1 MEDLI
6 LIVDDARFARRIE
19 TKALQD
25 AGFEHIVEAK
35 TAKEAL
41 QIFEEQ
47 APELTLLDITLP
59 DNSDLT
65 LLRTMMKIRPEAK
78 IVMNSAI
85 GQELIIQ
92 DGPRQPEQLD
102 VYLHADTCQPV
113 KDAATAPLG
122 DGKPFRRQLLLQLLH
137 LCIGIRYRYDF
148 IQNAFINQRVS
159 PPPRPVPDSSGR
171 THPHLQS

>member
-19 TKALQD
+19 MQALIN
-25 AGFEHIVEAK
+25 AGFEHIMEAK

-41 QIFEEQ
+41 HMFKENK
-47 APELTLLDITLP
+47 PVLTILDITLP

-65 LLRTMMKIRPEAK
+65 LLKQMMEIRPTAK

-92 DGPRQPEQLD
+92 DALQEG
-102 VYLHADTCQPV
+102 A
-113 KDAATAPLG
+113 KDYIT
-122 DGKPFRRQLLLQLLH
+122 KPFKEKE
-137 LCIGIRYRYDF
+137 F
-148 IQNAFINQRVS
+148 IEKIVNVLREN
-159 PPPRPVPDSSGR
+159 
-171 THPHLQS
+171 

>member
-65 LLRTMMKIRPEAK
+65 LLRTMIKSRPEAK

-113 KDAATAPLG
+113 KDAATT
-122 DGKPFRRQLLLQLLH
+122 KPFKEKE
-137 LCIGIRYRYDF
+137 F
-148 IQNAFINQRVS
+148 IEKIVKVMKGN
-159 PPPRPVPDSSGR
+159 
-171 THPHLQS
+171 

>member
-1 MEDLI
+1 MRWSYLVTEKEKGPETI

-41 QIFEEQ
+41 KIFEEQ

-92 DGPRQPEQLD
+92 DALKAGARD
-102 VYLHADTCQPV
+102 FIT
-113 KDAATAPLG
+113 
-122 DGKPFRRQLLLQLLH
+122 KPFKEKE
-137 LCIGIRYRYDF
+137 F
-148 IQNAFINQRVS
+148 IEKIVKVMKGN
-159 PPPRPVPDSSGR
+159 
-171 THPHLQS
+171 

>member
-47 APELTLLDITLP
+47 TPELTLLDITLP

-92 DGPRQPEQLD
+92 DALNAG
-102 VYLHADTCQPV
+102 
-113 KDAATAPLG
+113 AT
-122 DGKPFRRQLLLQLLH
+122 DFITKPFKEKE
-137 LCIGIRYRYDF
+137 F
-148 IQNAFINQRVS
+148 IEKIVKVMKGN
-159 PPPRPVPDSSGR
+159 
-171 THPHLQS
+171 

>member
-47 APELTLLDITLP
+47 TPELTLLDITLP

-65 LLRTMMKIRPEAK
+65 LLRTMIKIRPEAK

-92 DGPRQPEQLD
+92 DALNAGARD
-102 VYLHADTCQPV
+102 FIT
-113 KDAATAPLG
+113 
-122 DGKPFRRQLLLQLLH
+122 KPFKEQE
-137 LCIGIRYRYDF
+137 F
-148 IQNAFINQRVS
+148 IEKIVKVMKGN
-159 PPPRPVPDSSGR
+159 
-171 THPHLQS
+171 

>member
-1 MEDLI
+1 MEDLV

-92 DGPRQPEQLD
+92 DALKAGARD
-102 VYLHADTCQPV
+102 FIT
-113 KDAATAPLG
+113 
-122 DGKPFRRQLLLQLLH
+122 KPFKEKE
-137 LCIGIRYRYDF
+137 F
-148 IQNAFINQRVS
+148 IEKIVKVMKGN
-159 PPPRPVPDSSGR
+159 
-171 THPHLQS
+171 

>member
-41 QIFEEQ
+41 QIFGEQ

-65 LLRTMMKIRPEAK
+65 LLRTMIKIRPEAK

-92 DGPRQPEQLD
+92 DALNAGARD
-102 VYLHADTCQPV
+102 FIT
-113 KDAATAPLG
+113 
-122 DGKPFRRQLLLQLLH
+122 KPFKEKE
-137 LCIGIRYRYDF
+137 F
-148 IQNAFINQRVS
+148 IEKIVKVMKGN
-159 PPPRPVPDSSGR
+159 
-171 THPHLQS
+171 

>member
-47 APELTLLDITLP
+47 APALTLLDITLP

-92 DGPRQPEQLD
+92 DALKAGARD
-102 VYLHADTCQPV
+102 FIT
-113 KDAATAPLG
+113 
-122 DGKPFRRQLLLQLLH
+122 KPFKEKE
-137 LCIGIRYRYDF
+137 F
-148 IQNAFINQRVS
+148 IEKIVKVMKGN
-159 PPPRPVPDSSGR
+159 
-171 THPHLQS
+171 

>member
-78 IVMNSAI
+78 IVMNSAS

-92 DGPRQPEQLD
+92 DALKAGARD
-102 VYLHADTCQPV
+102 FIT
-113 KDAATAPLG
+113 
-122 DGKPFRRQLLLQLLH
+122 KPFKEKE
-137 LCIGIRYRYDF
+137 F
-148 IQNAFINQRVS
+148 IEKIVKVMKGN
-159 PPPRPVPDSSGR
+159 
-171 THPHLQS
+171 

>member
-65 LLRTMMKIRPEAK
+65 LLRMMMKIRPEAK

-92 DGPRQPEQLD
+92 DALKAGARD
-102 VYLHADTCQPV
+102 FIT
-113 KDAATAPLG
+113 
-122 DGKPFRRQLLLQLLH
+122 KPFKEKE
-137 LCIGIRYRYDF
+137 F
-148 IQNAFINQRVS
+148 IEKIVKVMKGN
-159 PPPRPVPDSSGR
+159 
-171 THPHLQS
+171 

>member
-65 LLRTMMKIRPEAK
+65 LLRTMIKIRPEAK

-92 DGPRQPEQLD
+92 DALNAGARD
-102 VYLHADTCQPV
+102 FII
-113 KDAATAPLG
+113 
-122 DGKPFRRQLLLQLLH
+122 KPFKEKE
-137 LCIGIRYRYDF
+137 F
-148 IQNAFINQRVS
+148 IEKIVKVMKGN
-159 PPPRPVPDSSGR
+159 
-171 THPHLQS
+171 

>member
-78 IVMNSAI
+78 NVMNSAI

-92 DGPRQPEQLD
+92 DALKAGARD
-102 VYLHADTCQPV
+102 FIT
-113 KDAATAPLG
+113 
-122 DGKPFRRQLLLQLLH
+122 KPFKEKE
-137 LCIGIRYRYDF
+137 F
-148 IQNAFINQRVS
+148 IEKIVKVMKGN
-159 PPPRPVPDSSGR
+159 
-171 THPHLQS
+171 

>member
-65 LLRTMMKIRPEAK
+65 LLRTMIKIRPEAK

-92 DGPRQPEQLD
+92 DALNAGAR
-102 VYLHADTCQPV
+102 
-113 KDAATAPLG
+113 
-122 DGKPFRRQLLLQLLH
+122 
-137 LCIGIRYRYDF
+137 DF
-148 IQNAFINQRVS
+148 ITNPFKEKEFIEKIVKVMKGN
-159 PPPRPVPDSSGR
+159 
-171 THPHLQS
+171 

>member
-1 MEDLI
+1 MEDSI

-41 QIFEEQ
+41 KIFEEQ

-92 DGPRQPEQLD
+92 DALKAGARD
-102 VYLHADTCQPV
+102 FIT
-113 KDAATAPLG
+113 
-122 DGKPFRRQLLLQLLH
+122 KPFKEKE
-137 LCIGIRYRYDF
+137 F
-148 IQNAFINQRVS
+148 IEKIVKVMKGN
-159 PPPRPVPDSSGR
+159 
-171 THPHLQS
+171 

>member
-85 GQELIIQ
+85 SQELIIQ
-92 DGPRQPEQLD
+92 DALKAGARD
-102 VYLHADTCQPV
+102 FIT
-113 KDAATAPLG
+113 
-122 DGKPFRRQLLLQLLH
+122 KPFKEKE
-137 LCIGIRYRYDF
+137 F
-148 IQNAFINQRVS
+148 IEKIVKVMKGN
-159 PPPRPVPDSSGR
+159 
-171 THPHLQS
+171 

>member
-25 AGFEHIVEAK
+25 AGFEHIVETK

-92 DGPRQPEQLD
+92 DALKAGARD
-102 VYLHADTCQPV
+102 FIT
-113 KDAATAPLG
+113 
-122 DGKPFRRQLLLQLLH
+122 KPFKEKE
-137 LCIGIRYRYDF
+137 F
-148 IQNAFINQRVS
+148 IEKIVKVMKGN
-159 PPPRPVPDSSGR
+159 
-171 THPHLQS
+171 

>member
-41 QIFEEQ
+41 QIFEE
-47 APELTLLDITLP
+47 LTLLDITLP

-92 DGPRQPEQLD
+92 DALNAGARD
-102 VYLHADTCQPV
+102 FIT
-113 KDAATAPLG
+113 
-122 DGKPFRRQLLLQLLH
+122 KPFKEKE
-137 LCIGIRYRYDF
+137 F
-148 IQNAFINQRVS
+148 IEKIVKVMKGN
-159 PPPRPVPDSSGR
+159 
-171 THPHLQS
+171 

>member
-25 AGFEHIVEAK
+25 VGFEHIVEAK

-65 LLRTMMKIRPEAK
+65 LLRTMIKIRPEAK

-92 DGPRQPEQLD
+92 DALNAGARD
-102 VYLHADTCQPV
+102 FIT
-113 KDAATAPLG
+113 
-122 DGKPFRRQLLLQLLH
+122 KPFKEKE
-137 LCIGIRYRYDF
+137 F
-148 IQNAFINQRVS
+148 IEKIVKVMKGN
-159 PPPRPVPDSSGR
+159 
-171 THPHLQS
+171 

>member
-59 DNSDLT
+59 DNSDL
-65 LLRTMMKIRPEAK
+65 LRTMIKIRPEAK

-92 DGPRQPEQLD
+92 DALNAGARD
-102 VYLHADTCQPV
+102 FIT
-113 KDAATAPLG
+113 
-122 DGKPFRRQLLLQLLH
+122 KPFKEKE
-137 LCIGIRYRYDF
+137 F
-148 IQNAFINQRVS
+148 IEKIVKVMKGN
-159 PPPRPVPDSSGR
+159 
-171 THPHLQS
+171 

>member
-47 APELTLLDITLP
+47 APELTLLDITL
-59 DNSDLT
+59 LCFF
-65 LLRTMMKIRPEAK
+65 
-78 IVMNSAI
+78 
-85 GQELIIQ
+85 
-92 DGPRQPEQLD
+92 
-102 VYLHADTCQPV
+102 YLVSQISIC
-113 KDAATAPLG
+113 
-122 DGKPFRRQLLLQLLH
+122 
-137 LCIGIRYRYDF
+137 F
-148 IQNAFINQRVS
+148 I
-159 PPPRPVPDSSGR
+159 
-171 THPHLQS
+171 

>member
-65 LLRTMMKIRPEAK
+65 LLRTIKIRPEAK

-92 DGPRQPEQLD
+92 DALNAGARD
-102 VYLHADTCQPV
+102 FIT
-113 KDAATAPLG
+113 
-122 DGKPFRRQLLLQLLH
+122 KPFKEKE
-137 LCIGIRYRYDF
+137 F
-148 IQNAFINQRVS
+148 IEKIVKVMKGN
-159 PPPRPVPDSSGR
+159 
-171 THPHLQS
+171 

>member
-47 APELTLLDITLP
+47 APDLTLLAITLP

-92 DGPRQPEQLD
+92 DALKAGARD
-102 VYLHADTCQPV
+102 FIT
-113 KDAATAPLG
+113 
-122 DGKPFRRQLLLQLLH
+122 KPFKEKE
-137 LCIGIRYRYDF
+137 F
-148 IQNAFINQRVS
+148 IEKIVKVMKGN
-159 PPPRPVPDSSGR
+159 
-171 THPHLQS
+171 

>member
-65 LLRTMMKIRPEAK
+65 LLRTMIKIRPEAK

-92 DGPRQPEQLD
+92 DALNAGARDFIP
-102 VYLHADTCQPV
+102 
-113 KDAATAPLG
+113 
-122 DGKPFRRQLLLQLLH
+122 KPFKEKE
-137 LCIGIRYRYDF
+137 F
-148 IQNAFINQRVS
+148 IEKIVKVMKGN
-159 PPPRPVPDSSGR
+159 
-171 THPHLQS
+171 

>member
-41 QIFEEQ
+41 QIEEQ
-47 APELTLLDITLP
+47 SPELTLLDITLP

-65 LLRTMMKIRPEAK
+65 LLRTMIKIRPEAK

-92 DGPRQPEQLD
+92 DALNAGARD
-102 VYLHADTCQPV
+102 FIT
-113 KDAATAPLG
+113 
-122 DGKPFRRQLLLQLLH
+122 KPFKEKE
-137 LCIGIRYRYDF
+137 F
-148 IQNAFINQRVS
+148 IEKIVKVMKGN
-159 PPPRPVPDSSGR
+159 
-171 THPHLQS
+171 

>member
-47 APELTLLDITLP
+47 APKLTLLDITLP

-92 DGPRQPEQLD
+92 DALKAGARD
-102 VYLHADTCQPV
+102 FIT
-113 KDAATAPLG
+113 
-122 DGKPFRRQLLLQLLH
+122 KPFKEKE
-137 LCIGIRYRYDF
+137 F
-148 IQNAFINQRVS
+148 IEKIVKVMKGN
-159 PPPRPVPDSSGR
+159 
-171 THPHLQS
+171 

>member
-41 QIFEEQ
+41 KIFEEQ
-47 APELTLLDITLP
+47 APERTLLDITLP

-92 DGPRQPEQLD
+92 DALKAGARD
-102 VYLHADTCQPV
+102 FIT
-113 KDAATAPLG
+113 
-122 DGKPFRRQLLLQLLH
+122 KPFKEKE
-137 LCIGIRYRYDF
+137 F
-148 IQNAFINQRVS
+148 IEKIVKVMKGN
-159 PPPRPVPDSSGR
+159 
-171 THPHLQS
+171 

>member
-35 TAKEAL
+35 TAKETL

-65 LLRTMMKIRPEAK
+65 LLRTMIKIRPEAK

-92 DGPRQPEQLD
+92 DALNAGARD
-102 VYLHADTCQPV
+102 FIT
-113 KDAATAPLG
+113 
-122 DGKPFRRQLLLQLLH
+122 KPFKEKE
-137 LCIGIRYRYDF
+137 F
-148 IQNAFINQRVS
+148 IEKIVKVMKGN
-159 PPPRPVPDSSGR
+159 
-171 THPHLQS
+171 

>member
-65 LLRTMMKIRPEAK
+65 LLRTMIKIRPEAK

-92 DGPRQPEQLD
+92 DALNAGARD
-102 VYLHADTCQPV
+102 FNA
-113 KDAATAPLG
+113 
-122 DGKPFRRQLLLQLLH
+122 KPFKEKE
-137 LCIGIRYRYDF
+137 F
-148 IQNAFINQRVS
+148 IEKIVKVMKGN
-159 PPPRPVPDSSGR
+159 
-171 THPHLQS
+171 

>member
-65 LLRTMMKIRPEAK
+65 PGSKDCHEFGNRPGTDYSGCTECGSK
-78 IVMNSAI
+78 
-85 GQELIIQ
+85 
-92 DGPRQPEQLD
+92 RF
-102 VYLHADTCQPV
+102 YY
-113 KDAATAPLG
+113 K
-122 DGKPFRRQLLLQLLH
+122 
-137 LCIGIRYRYDF
+137 
-148 IQNAFINQRVS
+148 AF
-159 PPPRPVPDSSGR
+159 
-171 THPHLQS
+171 

>member
-25 AGFEHIVEAK
+25 AGFEHIE
-35 TAKEAL
+35 EAL

-65 LLRTMMKIRPEAK
+65 LLRTMIKIRPEAK

-92 DGPRQPEQLD
+92 DALNAGARD
-102 VYLHADTCQPV
+102 FIT
-113 KDAATAPLG
+113 
-122 DGKPFRRQLLLQLLH
+122 KPFKEKE
-137 LCIGIRYRYDF
+137 F
-148 IQNAFINQRVS
+148 IEKIVKVMKGN
-159 PPPRPVPDSSGR
+159 
-171 THPHLQS
+171 

>member
-47 APELTLLDITLP
+47 APELTL
-59 DNSDLT
+59 S
-65 LLRTMMKIRPEAK
+65 
-78 IVMNSAI
+78 
-85 GQELIIQ
+85 LIHI
-92 DGPRQPEQLD
+92 
-102 VYLHADTCQPV
+102 
-113 KDAATAPLG
+113 
-122 DGKPFRRQLLLQLLH
+122 
-137 LCIGIRYRYDF
+137 
-148 IQNAFINQRVS
+148 
-159 PPPRPVPDSSGR
+159 
-171 THPHLQS
+171 

>member
-47 APELTLLDITLP
+47 TPELTLLDITLP

-92 DGPRQPEQLD
+92 DALNAGARD
-102 VYLHADTCQPV
+102 FIT
-113 KDAATAPLG
+113 
-122 DGKPFRRQLLLQLLH
+122 KPFNEKE
-137 LCIGIRYRYDF
+137 F
-148 IQNAFINQRVS
+148 IEKIVKVMKGN
-159 PPPRPVPDSSGR
+159 
-171 THPHLQS
+171 

>member
-19 TKALQD
+19 TKALQ
-25 AGFEHIVEAK
+25 EAK

-92 DGPRQPEQLD
+92 DALKAGARD
-102 VYLHADTCQPV
+102 FIT
-113 KDAATAPLG
+113 
-122 DGKPFRRQLLLQLLH
+122 KPFKEKE
-137 LCIGIRYRYDF
+137 F
-148 IQNAFINQRVS
+148 IEKIVKVMKGN
-159 PPPRPVPDSSGR
+159 
-171 THPHLQS
+171 

>member
-92 DGPRQPEQLD
+92 DALKAGARDLI
-102 VYLHADTCQPV
+102 T
-113 KDAATAPLG
+113 
-122 DGKPFRRQLLLQLLH
+122 KPFKEKE
-137 LCIGIRYRYDF
+137 F
-148 IQNAFINQRVS
+148 IEKIVKVMKGN
-159 PPPRPVPDSSGR
+159 
-171 THPHLQS
+171 

>member
-47 APELTLLDITLP
+47 APDITLP

-92 DGPRQPEQLD
+92 DALKAGARD
-102 VYLHADTCQPV
+102 FIT
-113 KDAATAPLG
+113 
-122 DGKPFRRQLLLQLLH
+122 KPFKEKE
-137 LCIGIRYRYDF
+137 F
-148 IQNAFINQRVS
+148 IEKIVKVMKGN
-159 PPPRPVPDSSGR
+159 
-171 THPHLQS
+171 